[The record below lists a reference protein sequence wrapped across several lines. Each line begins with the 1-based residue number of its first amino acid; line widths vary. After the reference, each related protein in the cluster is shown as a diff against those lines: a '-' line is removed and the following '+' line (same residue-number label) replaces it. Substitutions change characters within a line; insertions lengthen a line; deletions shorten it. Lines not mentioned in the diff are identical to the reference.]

1 MLRLRQSTSPS
12 LCYPTQRGTLLINP
26 PRVKTRKKAAPH
38 GKRARRKSK
47 RPSKGALI
55 KGMSERLP
63 ISLLDIHDFREGL
76 KEIMAG
82 YAGVYALYRGKSLHY
97 VGLASN
103 LFWRLHRHTRDRHKG
118 KWNHFSIFRISRV
131 SYLKD
136 IETLLLRVAVPKGN
150 RVTGHVHRDANLS
163 RVLRNIAREQTR
175 SLKRIRRV
183 IG

>member
-1 MLRLRQSTSPS
+1 MPRPRKTSTSA
-12 LCYPTQRGTLLINP
+12 N
-26 PRVKTRKKAAPH
+26 KTKKP
-38 GKRARRKSK
+38 RRK
-47 RPSKGALI
+47 PSKGALI

-63 ISLLDIHDFREGL
+63 ISLLDINDFREGL

-82 YAGVYALYRGKSLHY
+82 YAGVYALYRGKRLHY